1 MVLTLWGE
9 HESEE
14 RQDIADM
21 IHTQP
26 VVAALRVRVT
36 SYHAMHLSTKFS
48 SSILI
53 NPPIQQ
59 ANDLRNW
66 CSHNQEEIAR
76 FIAERTYAD
85 RLKLLPVPDDD
96 RVITSSDLTAVVEA
110 RPYWIRGIPKLLDR
124 SQKLWYHSCPHCYKY
139 IRARPDCEITCTSCY
154 QRIRLTPRC
163 RLTVQ
168 ISDMSGAI
176 TLDLSGDDAEQL
188 LPFCI
193 SDIQKQEQQGN
204 VQYATIADFIK
215 QKNLVCLVKKSNT
228 IHSSRSSEKYNAIVA
243 HINNA
248 TAEEN
253 YVISKYITNY
263 KATAS
268 TWGAAQEEHSKKN
281 VTNMAENI
289 GSIMEGETQS
299 KGVDQLSPS
308 NTEDK
313 KKKAAVAAAPM
324 KLRVNPTK
332 KHRT

>member
-1 MVLTLWGE
+1 MQIG
-9 HESEE
+9 
-14 RQDIADM
+14 DI
-21 IHTQP
+21 
-26 VVAALRVRVT
+26 
-36 SYHAMHLSTKFS
+36 
-48 SSILI
+48 
-53 NPPIQQ
+53 
-59 ANDLRNW
+59 
-66 CSHNQEEIAR
+66 C
-76 FIAERTYAD
+76 
-85 RLKLLPVPDDD
+85 
-96 RVITSSDLTAVVEA
+96 
-110 RPYWIRGIPKLLDR
+110 
-124 SQKLWYHSCPHCYKY
+124 
-139 IRARPDCEITCTSCY
+139 
-154 QRIRLTPRC
+154 
-163 RLTVQ
+163 
-168 ISDMSGAI
+168 GAI

-268 TWGAAQEEHSKKN
+268 TWGAAQEERSKKN
-281 VTNMAENI
+281 VTDMAENMAI
-289 GSIMEGETQS
+289 EKVDSIMEGDTQS

>member
-1 MVLTLWGE
+1 
-9 HESEE
+9 
-14 RQDIADM
+14 
-21 IHTQP
+21 
-26 VVAALRVRVT
+26 
-36 SYHAMHLSTKFS
+36 
-48 SSILI
+48 
-53 NPPIQQ
+53 
-59 ANDLRNW
+59 
-66 CSHNQEEIAR
+66 
-76 FIAERTYAD
+76 
-85 RLKLLPVPDDD
+85 
-96 RVITSSDLTAVVEA
+96 
-110 RPYWIRGIPKLLDR
+110 
-124 SQKLWYHSCPHCYKY
+124 
-139 IRARPDCEITCTSCY
+139 
-154 QRIRLTPRC
+154 
-163 RLTVQ
+163 
-168 ISDMSGAI
+168 MSGAI

-193 SDIQKQEQQGN
+193 SDIQKQEQQVHSNSKLLCNILLTSNKYLKSLFFLQGN

-281 VTNMAENI
+281 VTDMAENMAI
-289 GSIMEGETQS
+289 EKVDSIMEGETQS